1 MDATAEFTA
10 EVTHRPTFYLSCYVT
25 QLESGSLGS
34 RTLRSAV
41 AGVRAGCILQAL
53 LVAHTGLG
61 GFLARGCRRLPLI
74 LRFEL
79 AALSRSIKQGQ
90 LYGDFDENTHEWTD
104 GILALTAPWQTV

>member
-1 MDATAEFTA
+1 MDAMAESTA

-34 RTLRSAV
+34 RTLKVYIS
-41 AGVRAGCILQAL
+41 AGCILQAL

-61 GFLARGCRRLPLI
+61 GLLARI